1 MVKSDLEI
9 TLPICYNTSMDN
21 NELNTENNSTH
32 QESQGSQEPQ
42 TPQNTSV
49 TTDQTIEKKPKKYFI
64 ASISLSTISLMI
76 SIFVLSIL
84 IRERDIEITNEDPR
98 GWLLVVDSWF
108 QLFTGLLPSAII
120 LAFANL
126 KQNLKNRYKIPSIVA
141 IVLSIMAL
149 VAFIS
154 GWVFIMIYEPAA

>member
-1 MVKSDLEI
+1 MVKNDLEI
-9 TLPICYNTSMDN
+9 TLPVCYNTSMDN

-49 TTDQTIEKKPKKYFI
+49 AADQTIEKKPKKYFI
-64 ASISLSTISLMI
+64 ASIILSTISLMI

-108 QLFTGLLPSAII
+108 QLFTGLLPCSVI
-120 LAFANL
+120 FALVDVKKCLNS
-126 KQNLKNRYKIPSIVA
+126 KYRIPSIIA
-141 IVLSIMAL
+141 IVLAIMAL
-149 VAFIS
+149 IAFIS
-154 GWVFIMIYEPAA
+154 GWVFIMN